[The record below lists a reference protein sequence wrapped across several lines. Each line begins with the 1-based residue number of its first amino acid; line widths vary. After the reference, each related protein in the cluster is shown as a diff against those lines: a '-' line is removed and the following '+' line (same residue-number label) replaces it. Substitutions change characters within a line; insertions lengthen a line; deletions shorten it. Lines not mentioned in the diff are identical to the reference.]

1 MPIMDG
7 IEATRHI
14 RKYEEMC
21 HWAPINDIASSQHG
35 ATAAT
40 NASSERGHRRR
51 KIPVPIIAV
60 RWLWHVCVLSLFIY
74 SPRRIYI
81 PECSPRSLFFIV
93 VLHVTS
99 CELILDFLSTF
110 FADDS

>member
-14 RKYEEMC
+14 RKYEETC
-21 HWAPINDIASSQHG
+21 HWAPINDIASTQHG
-35 ATAAT
+35 ATVPT
-40 NASSERGHRRR
+40 NASSDGGHRRR